1 MPLGRYGEEGVEF
14 VIGGLEWVVSKT
26 LAAFGDVLLP
36 RDDGMDVRTSCA
48 SIVCLLEKLT
58 RSA

>member
-48 SIVCLLEKLT
+48 SVVCSL
-58 RSA
+58 